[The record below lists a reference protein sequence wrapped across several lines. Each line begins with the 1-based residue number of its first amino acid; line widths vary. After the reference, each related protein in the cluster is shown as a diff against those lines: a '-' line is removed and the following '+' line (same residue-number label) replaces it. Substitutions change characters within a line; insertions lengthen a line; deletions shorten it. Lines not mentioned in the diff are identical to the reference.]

1 MQTFELQ
8 SFFPLLLQIF
18 AAFIGI
24 YATSIMV
31 EAPKRTLM
39 PSGVIGA
46 LGWGAYLFLHSYFS
60 EPLTVYLCS
69 LGIAFAAQMM
79 ARILKTPMTT
89 ILIPGFYALVPGVT
103 LYRALYFLI
112 SNDNEQFYY
121 YISLAALTAGM
132 IALGIL
138 TIDSCFNAMRRIKQ
152 VHAQSKKHTDECPL
166 NHAKKL
172 PDWKDKKEI

>member
-1 MQTFELQ
+1 MNTFDLSEITT
-8 SFFPLLLQIF
+8 LLLKVV
-18 AAFIGI
+18 AAFVGI
-24 YATSIMV
+24 YTTSIMV
-31 EAPKRTLM
+31 EAPKRTLI
-39 PSGVIGA
+39 PAGLIGA
-46 LGWGAYLFLHSYFS
+46 LGWGAYLLIDPYVS
-60 EPLTVYLCS
+60 EPVQVYLCS

-112 SNDNEQFYY
+112 INDNQNFQH
-121 YISLAALTAGM
+121 YISLAALTSGM

-138 TIDSCFNAMRRIKQ
+138 TIDSCFNAFTKIKY
-152 VHAQSKKHTDECPL
+152 VNALARKKEQGLL
-166 NHAKKL
+166 NEKTI